1 MINIDL
7 NKNQFDVAKLIN
19 DAQALGLDLAELEEY
34 GFDVTGAKCGGCY
47 IQPEFKNLKEL

>member
-19 DAQALGLDLAELEEY
+19 EAQALGLDLAELEEY

-47 IQPEFKNLKEL
+47 IQPEFKNIKEL